1 MPETTTRQP
10 SRNYIHFPMVMLR
23 CLRFILHL
31 LLGITLAVVY
41 PWLQRRLQQKI
52 LRNWSAQLL
61 DIFNI
66 SITLNADKTWPEHG
80 PGLIV
85 CNHVSWLDIFALNA
99 IVPMRFVAK
108 SEVRSWPIIGW
119 LCVRTNTL
127 FIERG
132 KARSA
137 ARVNA
142 EMVSLLAAGE
152 LLAIFPEGTT
162 TDGKQLAHFHSSL
175 LQPAVDAQ
183 VPVMPVAL
191 RYQDKL
197 GTHSTVPAYIG
208 DISFLSSLWSL
219 LNTDE
224 LHVQVAI
231 MPPISNHDLQRR
243 ELSSKAQQQVAL
255 ALHALHSSPVQTV
268 YEPLPD
274 GICPGIQFRSLY
286 SLLIHLPLDK

>member
-1 MPETTTRQP
+1 MPDTAART
-10 SRNYIHFPMVMLR
+10 SFHSHLHFPLVMLR
-23 CLRFILHL
+23 CVRFILHL
-31 LLGITLAVVY
+31 LLGIALSVVY
-41 PWLQRRLQQKI
+41 PWLQRRHQQRI

-61 DIFNI
+61 GIFNI
-66 SITLNADKTWPEHG
+66 SITLNADKPWPEHG

-99 IVPMRFVAK
+99 IEPMRFVAK
-108 SEVRSWPIIGW
+108 SEVRNWPVIGW
-119 LCVRTNTL
+119 LCVRANTL

-142 EMVSLLAAGE
+142 EMVALLGAGE

-162 TDGKQLAHFHSSL
+162 TDGKQLAHFHASL
-175 LQPAVDAQ
+175 LQPALDAQ

-191 RYQDKL
+191 RYQDKC
-197 GTHSTVPAYIG
+197 GAHSTIPAYIG
-208 DISFLSSLWSL
+208 DTSFISSLWSL
-219 LNTDE
+219 LNADE

-231 MPPISNHDLQRR
+231 MPAICNHELPRR
-243 ELSSKAQQQVAL
+243 EMSTQAHRQVAL
-255 ALHALHSSPVQTV
+255 ALQALHNSPAQAA

-274 GICPGIQFRSLY
+274 GAPGMHFRSLY